1 MQIAI
6 VDDLAVE
13 RKLAKQLIGQYFYQ
27 HRNLSSPALNLQEFA
42 SGEEFWQNF
51 TPNTFSLIFLD
62 IYMGGLNGILLA
74 KKIRNLD
81 KNCQII
87 FFTSSQEHL
96 LDGYDVQACGYL
108 LKPLNLNLGRLYKT
122 LDYCWEKLAL
132 DKRSLAVTSE
142 KTPLMV
148 AFRELI
154 YLEYNNS
161 RSINLHLTTQVLPV
175 SDSYAYFA
183 NNLLTDRRFIECYH
197 KLILNLDYVA
207 NLQETD
213 FLLKTGSRIPIS
225 RRKKL
230 SVKQAYIEYFLTK

>member
-1 MQIAI
+1 MQLAI
-6 VDDLAVE
+6 VDDLAFE
-13 RKLAKQLIGQYFYQ
+13 RKLAHQLISQYFYK
-27 HRNLSSPALNLQEFA
+27 HRNLSPTTLTLQEFA

-62 IYMGGLNGILLA
+62 IYMGALNGVLLA
-74 KKIRNLD
+74 KKIRALD
-81 KNCQII
+81 KNCQIV

-132 DKRSLAVTSE
+132 DKRSLVVTSE
-142 KTPLMV
+142 KTPLTV

-161 RSINLHLTTQVLPV
+161 RSINLHLTNQILSV
-175 SDSYAYFA
+175 SDSYDYFA
-183 NNLLTDRRFIECYH
+183 RNLLTDKRFIECYH

-207 NLQETD
+207 KLQETD
-213 FLLKTGSRIPIS
+213 FLLKTGDYIPIS